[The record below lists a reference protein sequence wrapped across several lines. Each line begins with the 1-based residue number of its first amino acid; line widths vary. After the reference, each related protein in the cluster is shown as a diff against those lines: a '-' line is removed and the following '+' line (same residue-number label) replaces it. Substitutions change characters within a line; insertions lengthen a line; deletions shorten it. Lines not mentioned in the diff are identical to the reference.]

1 MSVSRRPWE
10 IPVLLI
16 KCGSRQKR
24 YTTLCFGHPSCLLT
38 DSLCELMLISKSLFI
53 IRLFLPKA
61 RVIVV
66 HCRCLPGISDILSF
80 ALEIQ
85 AVNVPEWT
93 SRNNLVCLVFYAS
106 LGFVMVTCRSRG
118 RTKPTPWTPSSS
130 LRGRQNQVRGLPGGH
145 TQNLQNCESDT
156 VSRLI

>member
-1 MSVSRRPWE
+1 MVRSSSSGILVSRGHVEIPLSVSRRPWE

-38 DSLCELMLISKSLFI
+38 SSLCELMLISKSLFI

-66 HCRCLPGISDILSF
+66 HCRCLLGISDSLSVY
-80 ALEIQ
+80 LKIQ
-85 AVNVPEWT
+85 LVNVP
-93 SRNNLVCLVFYAS
+93 SGHRRNILVCLVISAS
-106 LGFVMVTCRSRG
+106 PRFVNGIFFS
-118 RTKPTPWTPSSS
+118 K
-130 LRGRQNQVRGLPGGH
+130 H
-145 TQNLQNCESDT
+145 T
-156 VSRLI
+156 

>member
-1 MSVSRRPWE
+1 MVRSSSSGILVSRGHVEIPLSVSRRPWE

-24 YTTLCFGHPSCLLT
+24 YTTRCFGHPSCLLT
-38 DSLCELMLISKSLFI
+38 GSLCELMLISKSLFI

-66 HCRCLPGISDILSF
+66 HCRCLPGISDNLSF

-106 LGFVMVTCRSRG
+106 LGY
-118 RTKPTPWTPSSS
+118 
-130 LRGRQNQVRGLPGGH
+130 VRYHVFTTGK
-145 TQNLQNCESDT
+145 
-156 VSRLI
+156 